1 MYISTIGLGISLS
14 TILITILVIIIN
26 SKISNPND
34 SDKWDIVEYLF
45 AIFFGWIAVVYIL
58 LTYGKY
64 IFGDSKYIWTYGSK
78 DNGNIKTYN
87 TRCMTGR

>member
-64 IFGDSKYIWTYGSK
+64 IFGDSK
-78 DNGNIKTYN
+78 
-87 TRCMTGR
+87 

>member
-1 MYISTIGLGISLS
+1 MHISTIGLDISLS
-14 TILITILVIIIN
+14 AILIPILVIIIN

-34 SDKWDIVEYLF
+34 SDKWGIVEYLF

-64 IFGDSKYIWTYGSK
+64 IFGDSK
-78 DNGNIKTYN
+78 
-87 TRCMTGR
+87 